1 MSLWRQMRQVS
12 LGHQISNSNSRTQR
26 LIITEISSG
35 CHTSMVSFFLSQF
48 LNLSFL
54 NSLEHFIV
62 WMRTAGLPNFRKL
75 WGKIEEN
82 KITPGDYELT
92 IQGNYDVK
100 KFDGKKSFV
109 ITNQNAIGGK
119 QPFLA
124 LCYILLAI
132 LCLLAAV
139 FFKFAEIKKGPQRQ

>member
-12 LGHQISNSNSRTQR
+12 LGPQISNSNLRTRR
-26 LIITEISSG
+26 LIIIEISSG
-35 CHTSMVSFFLSQF
+35 CLTSMVSNLSQF
-48 LNLSFL
+48 LILSFL

-132 LCLLAAV
+132 LCLLAAL
-139 FFKFAEIKKGPQRQ
+139 FFKYAEIKKGPQRQ